1 MFRILSSAA
10 AAISLFALAGCSGSG
25 IHYPDQ
31 GRPDAAW
38 TIEKEVHS
46 QGRTG
51 LDFENATV
59 EEVVRVMQQKFAC
72 TIRKSPR
79 AQALILETDPRI
91 TAKVGEIP
99 ENLAFAVVRAQLEAN
114 GLALVDLKN
123 IFGQPGFELDR
134 SAVREAQSA
143 KPVAVK

>member
-1 MFRILSSAA
+1 MFRILVSTAA
-10 AAISLFALAGCSGSG
+10 ATSLFALAGCSD

-38 TIEKEVHS
+38 TAEKEVHRL
-46 QGRTG
+46 GRTG

-59 EEVVRVMQQKFAC
+59 GEVLRVMQQKFAC
-72 TIRKSPR
+72 SIRVNPR
-79 AQALILETDPRI
+79 AQALIQETDPRV

-114 GLALVDLKN
+114 GLVLVDLKN
-123 IFGQPGFELDR
+123 VFGQPGFELDR

-143 KPVAVK
+143 KPVAAK